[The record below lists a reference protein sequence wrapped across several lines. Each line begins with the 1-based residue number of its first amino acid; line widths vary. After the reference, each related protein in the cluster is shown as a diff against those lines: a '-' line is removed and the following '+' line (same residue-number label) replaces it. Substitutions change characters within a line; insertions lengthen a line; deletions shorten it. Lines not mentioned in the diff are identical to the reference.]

1 MAEGG
6 SDRGWR
12 RRAETGGENSGG
24 KGKPWK
30 THEV

>member
-12 RRAETGGENSGG
+12 RAETGGENSGG
-24 KGKPWK
+24 EGKTMENP
-30 THEV
+30 